1 MNDRVNEPMSRFVSL
16 EIRKDKMLEVFS
28 EKLKVLQED
37 LSQVPDIG
45 KPAKPGSLHI
55 TIATLNIGSEEMSM
69 VTEMLDTAIRRYVD
83 LTDPTTWLVVG
94 FQGIG
99 FGDEAIWTP
108 MTLGSASLMILREL
122 IEDEAG
128 CYLTNK
134 RFSPHLT
141 VYRKCGT
148 DEETKE
154 GVRSSVKGVKLG
166 CLTIE
171 AITLRKRK
179 TTAEVPEPQ
188 HSGSLMRL

>member
-1 MNDRVNEPMSRFVSL
+1 M
-16 EIRKDKMLEVFS
+16 
-28 EKLKVLQED
+28 
-37 LSQVPDIG
+37 
-45 KPAKPGSLHI
+45 
-55 TIATLNIGSEEMSM
+55 
-69 VTEMLDTAIRRYVD
+69 
-83 LTDPTTWLVVG
+83 VG

-128 CYLTNK
+128 CYSTDK

-154 GVRSSVKGVKLG
+154 GVRSSVRGVKLG

-171 AITLRKRK
+171 GITLRKRK
-179 TTAEVPEPQ
+179 TNAEVPEPL
-188 HSGSLMRL
+188 HSWSLMRL

>member
-1 MNDRVNEPMSRFVSL
+1 MNDRLSEPMSHFVSL

-83 LTDPTTWLVVG
+83 LTNPTTGLVVG

-99 FGDEAIWTP
+99 FGDDAIWTP
-108 MTLGSASLMILREL
+108 MTLGAASLKILREL
-122 IEDEAG
+122 VEDEVES
-128 CYLTNK
+128 YITDR
-134 RFSPHLT
+134 RFLPHLT
-141 VYRKCGT
+141 IYRKCAT
-148 DEETKE
+148 NEEVKE
-154 GVRSSVKGVKLG
+154 GVKSSVKKIKLE

-171 AITLRKRK
+171 AITLRGRK
-179 TTAEVPEPQ
+179 TGSEVPEHGP
-188 HSGSLMRL
+188 